1 MREGGRRDRWRARCD
16 REGRRIPFP
25 VASKR
30 PAPRGQAF
38 VLRVRPHVRSR
49 RGPACAAAS
58 RAQEAAQ
65 GPLAAPQAHRVQ
77 QPPQRQRHKVLCTS
91 RAETSRRH
99 HGQAR
104 RQPVRVRTPDRRLA
118 EGEDRAAAGLRY
130 VSDSAPGYT
139 RKRTGTT
146 FSYYDKDG
154 KRITDAAVI
163 RRIKSIGIPPAYES
177 VWICSSSNGHIQA
190 TGLDARGR
198 KQYRYHPKWRELR
211 DQNKYEHIILFAAAL
226 PALRERVAADMKR
239 DGLPREKVLAT
250 IVSLLEKTLIRGGN
264 AEYAEKN
271 KSYGLTTMRRKHV
284 AVGRGVL
291 RFDFTGKSGKQWKL
305 RVEDKRI
312 AAIVKRCAEIPGHE
326 LFKYLD
332 EDGQPRTVDSG
343 DVNAYIKDI
352 TGEDFSAKDFRT
364 WAGTVLAA
372 LALAEFKKYDSQ
384 AEAKRNVVAAIES
397 VSKQLGNTP
406 AICRKC
412 YVHPEVLDAYMS
424 GDLVKMIEAKIAR
437 KFKRQYAKLTS
448 DEIMVLAFLRKRV
461 DSLKAPA

>member
-1 MREGGRRDRWRARCD
+1 MLRQTGNEEQVLDRTA
-16 REGRRIPFP
+16 E
-25 VASKR
+25 VA
-30 PAPRGQAF
+30 A
-38 VLRVRPHVRSR
+38 
-49 RGPACAAAS
+49 
-58 RAQEAAQ
+58 
-65 GPLAAPQAHRVQ
+65 
-77 QPPQRQRHKVLCTS
+77 TI
-91 RAETSRRH
+91 AE
-99 HGQAR
+99 
-104 RQPVRVRTPDRRLA
+104 
-118 EGEDRAAAGLRY
+118 EGLRY

-177 VWICSSSNGHIQA
+177 VWICPSSNGHIQA

-250 IVSLLEKTLIRGGN
+250 IVSLLEKTLIRVGN

-332 EDGQPRTVDSG
+332 DDGQPRTVDSG

-412 YVHPEVLDAYMS
+412 YVHPEVLNAYMS
-424 GDLVKMIEAKIAR
+424 GDLVKMIEAKIAQ

-448 DEIMVLAFLRKRV
+448 DEIMVMAFLRKRL
-461 DSLKAPA
+461 DSLKAARLATRRSRRTPWTSCSSRSSAERPVQADEDWCSPLYRVLDRRGARRRTCCDVESRGDEIHVHDAVDRKLLKETFIRGSGAVAGRRRSIA

>member
-1 MREGGRRDRWRARCD
+1 M
-16 REGRRIPFP
+16 
-25 VASKR
+25 
-30 PAPRGQAF
+30 
-38 VLRVRPHVRSR
+38 LRQT
-49 RGPACAAAS
+49 GN
-58 RAQEAAQ
+58 
-65 GPLAAPQAHRVQ
+65 
-77 QPPQRQRHKVLCTS
+77 
-91 RAETSRRH
+91 
-99 HGQAR
+99 
-104 RQPVRVRTPDRRLA
+104 
-118 EGEDRAAAGLRY
+118 EDRVLDRTAEVAATIAEEGLRY
-130 VSDSAPGYT
+130 VSDPMPVYA
-139 RKRTGTT
+139 RKRTGAT
-146 FSYYDKDG
+146 FNYYDKDG

-163 RRIKSIGIPPAYES
+163 RRIMSIGIPPAYQS
-177 VWICSSSNGHIQA
+177 VWICPSANGHIQA

-211 DQNKYEHIILFAAAL
+211 EQNKYEHLMQFAAAL
-226 PALRERVAADMKR
+226 PALRERVASDMKQ

-250 IVSLLEKTLIRGGN
+250 IVSLLEKTLIRVGN

-271 KSYGLTTMRRKHV
+271 KSYGLPTMRRKHV

-312 AAIVKRCAEIPGHE
+312 TAIVKRCAESPGHE

-332 EDGQPRTVDSG
+332 DDRQPRTVDSG
-343 DVNAYIKDI
+343 DVNVYIKDI

-384 AEAKRNVVAAIES
+384 AEAKRNVVAAIEN

-412 YVHPEVLDAYMS
+412 YVHPEVLTAYMS
-424 GDLVKMIEAKIAR
+424 GDLAKMLDAKIAD
-437 KFKRQYAKLTS
+437 KFKRQYAKLTA
-448 DEIMVLAFLRKRV
+448 DEIMVLAFLHKR
-461 DSLKAPA
+461 LAKIKASV

>member
-1 MREGGRRDRWRARCD
+1 MLRETGNEEQVLDHTA
-16 REGRRIPFP
+16 E
-25 VASKR
+25 VA
-30 PAPRGQAF
+30 ATI
-38 VLRVRPHVRSR
+38 
-49 RGPACAAAS
+49 
-58 RAQEAAQ
+58 AQE
-65 GPLAAPQAHRVQ
+65 
-77 QPPQRQRHKVLCTS
+77 
-91 RAETSRRH
+91 
-99 HGQAR
+99 
-104 RQPVRVRTPDRRLA
+104 
-118 EGEDRAAAGLRY
+118 GLRY

-154 KRITDAAVI
+154 KRITDATVI

-177 VWICSSSNGHIQA
+177 VWICPSANGHIQA
-190 TGLDARGR
+190 TGIDARGR

-211 DQNKYEHIILFAAAL
+211 DQNKYEHIIQFAAAL
-226 PALRERVAADMKR
+226 PTLRERIAADMKR

-250 IVSLLEKTLIRGGN
+250 IVSLLEKTLIRVGN

-284 AVGRGVL
+284 AVDRGVL

-332 EDGQPRTVDSG
+332 DDGQPRTVYSG

-372 LALAEFKKYDSQ
+372 LALAELKKYDSQ
-384 AEAKRNVVAAIES
+384 AEAKRNVVAAIER

-412 YVHPEVLDAYMS
+412 YVHPEVLNAYMS
-424 GDLVKMIEAKIAR
+424 GDLVKMIEAKVAQ

-448 DEIMVLAFLRKRV
+448 DEIMVMAFLRKRL
-461 DSLKAPA
+461 DSLKAAA

>member
-1 MREGGRRDRWRARCD
+1 MLRETGNDEQVLDRTA
-16 REGRRIPFP
+16 E
-25 VASKR
+25 VA
-30 PAPRGQAF
+30 A
-38 VLRVRPHVRSR
+38 
-49 RGPACAAAS
+49 
-58 RAQEAAQ
+58 
-65 GPLAAPQAHRVQ
+65 
-77 QPPQRQRHKVLCTS
+77 TI
-91 RAETSRRH
+91 AE
-99 HGQAR
+99 
-104 RQPVRVRTPDRRLA
+104 
-118 EGEDRAAAGLRY
+118 EGLRY

-146 FSYYDKDG
+146 FSYYDQDG
-154 KRITDAAVI
+154 ERITDASIV

-177 VWICSSSNGHIQA
+177 VWICPSANGHIQA
-190 TGLDARGR
+190 TGIDARGR

-211 DQNKYEHIILFAAAL
+211 DQNKYEHIIQFAVAL

-250 IVSLLEKTLIRGGN
+250 IVSLLEKTLIRVGN

-332 EDGQPRTVDSG
+332 DDGQPRTVDSG

-384 AEAKRNVVAAIES
+384 AEAKRNIVAAIES

-412 YVHPEVLDAYMS
+412 YVHPEVLNAYMS
-424 GDLVKMIEAKIAR
+424 GELVKMIEGKIAQ

-448 DEIMVLAFLRKRV
+448 DEIMVLAFLRKRL

>member
-1 MREGGRRDRWRARCD
+1 MLRQTSNEEEVLDRTA
-16 REGRRIPFP
+16 G
-25 VASKR
+25 VA
-30 PAPRGQAF
+30 A
-38 VLRVRPHVRSR
+38 
-49 RGPACAAAS
+49 
-58 RAQEAAQ
+58 
-65 GPLAAPQAHRVQ
+65 
-77 QPPQRQRHKVLCTS
+77 TI
-91 RAETSRRH
+91 AE
-99 HGQAR
+99 
-104 RQPVRVRTPDRRLA
+104 
-118 EGEDRAAAGLRY
+118 EGLRY

-177 VWICSSSNGHIQA
+177 VWICPSSNGHIQA

-198 KQYRYHPKWRELR
+198 KQYRYHAKWRELR
-211 DQNKYEHIILFAAAL
+211 DQNKYEHIIQFAAAL

-250 IVSLLEKTLIRGGN
+250 IASLLEKTLIRVGN

-305 RVEDKRI
+305 RIEDKRI

-332 EDGQPRTVDSG
+332 DDGQPRTVDSG

-372 LALAEFKKYDSQ
+372 LALTEFKKYDNQ

-412 YVHPEVLDAYMS
+412 YVHPEVLNAYMS
-424 GDLVKMIEAKIAR
+424 GDLVKMIDAKIAQ
-437 KFKRQYAKLTS
+437 KFKRQYAKLTP
-448 DEIMVLAFLRKRV
+448 DEIVVLAFLRKRLN
-461 DSLKAPA
+461 SLKAPA